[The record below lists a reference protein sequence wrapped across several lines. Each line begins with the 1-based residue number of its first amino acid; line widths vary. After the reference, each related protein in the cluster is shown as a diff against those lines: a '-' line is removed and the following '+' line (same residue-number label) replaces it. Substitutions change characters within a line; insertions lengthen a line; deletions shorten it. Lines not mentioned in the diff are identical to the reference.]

1 MNRRAF
7 KNELLKFS
15 DGLRKEQIT
24 KPTLHKWSA
33 RGKIYDILESNQLIS
48 DIFRNSIFQHRW
60 LFEFQ
65 AQCCKFPAKTLS
77 IGNIVNFD
85 LQ

>member
-1 MNRRAF
+1 MTPIPTSIWNGFKHLMSRKDSMNKRAF

-33 RGKIYDILESNQLIS
+33 RGKCQDIVHDCNEFDSFQSESS
-48 DIFRNSIFQHRW
+48 
-60 LFEFQ
+60 
-65 AQCCKFPAKTLS
+65 
-77 IGNIVNFD
+77 FD
-85 LQ
+85 E

>member
-1 MNRRAF
+1 MRLFRGHLRLILSFFAFAVDLLTPIPTSIWNGFKHLMSRKDSMNRRAF

-33 RGKIYDILESNQLIS
+33 RGKIHDILV
-48 DIFRNSIFQHRW
+48 F
-60 LFEFQ
+60 
-65 AQCCKFPAKTLS
+65 
-77 IGNIVNFD
+77 
-85 LQ
+85 